1 MGKVIYS
8 VSKAQLKRIKKCAK
22 YAGLNWEQIAARPGT
37 ADEFCEKVEKE
48 IKENDNERI

>member
-1 MGKVIYS
+1 MKKVIYS

-37 ADEFCEKVEKE
+37 ADEFCEKVEKDMNS
-48 IKENDNERI
+48 KTN